1 MRGPQPPAAPLR
13 ASSGVGPLCEDPRER
28 GLPVTAAR
36 TTGSASHQP
45 PVPSQTPQAPPLRL
59 TSHRPTS
66 HLTSRLAC
74 VTFRTTPPATSHVM
88 PHPSVPHH
96 ASRHTTHHVSHPA
109 SPTPRVTSHVK
120 PHVTSHATP
129 HVLPP
134 VTCNV
139 TPPVC
144 QCVAF
149 VVSVLSVVFLG
160 LKFLG
165 NLLIF

>member
-74 VTFRTTPPATSHVM
+74 VTFRTTPPATSHIPPRATSHVM

-109 SPTPRVTSHVK
+109 SPT